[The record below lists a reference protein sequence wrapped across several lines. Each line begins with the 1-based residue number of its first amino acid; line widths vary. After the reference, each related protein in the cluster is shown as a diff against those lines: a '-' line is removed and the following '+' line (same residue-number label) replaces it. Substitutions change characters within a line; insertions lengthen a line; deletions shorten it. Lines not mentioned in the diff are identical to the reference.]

1 MPEDDRLLQIKNQLF
16 QYLKTR
22 TFTITEPLSTE
33 CSILTTNIKKK
44 TTPFVLAVS
53 EFNFKKV
60 TSLIE
65 IDQIFIMEP

>member
-33 CSILTTNIKKK
+33 CSILTTHIKK
-44 TTPFVLAVS
+44 TTPFVLAMS
-53 EFNFKKV
+53 EFNF
-60 TSLIE
+60 
-65 IDQIFIMEP
+65 